1 MALLGTAFALHWLLP
16 VWETFTF
23 SYPIFGTAIGI
34 CGFAIMMWGWWLFQK
49 QDVAICPTAH
59 TGKLIFDGPYRF
71 SRNPMY
77 LGIVMI
83 LLGVALFMGTPPFF
97 LAAAVYFVILNSVFI
112 PLEEQKLSSSFG
124 PEYLEYKKRVRR
136 WL

>member
-1 MALLGTAFALHWLLP
+1 MAFLGVAFALHWFLP
-16 VWETFTF
+16 VWKGFKW
-23 SYPIFGTAIGI
+23 SYPILGAAISI

-49 QDVAICPTAH
+49 RNIAICPTAH

-83 LLGVALFMGTPPFF
+83 FLGVAVFMGTPPFF
-97 LAAAVYFVILNSVFI
+97 LGAAIYFVILNSVFI
-112 PLEEQKLSSSFG
+112 PFEEQKLVSAFG
-124 PEYLEYKKRVRR
+124 SEYLEYKRRVRR